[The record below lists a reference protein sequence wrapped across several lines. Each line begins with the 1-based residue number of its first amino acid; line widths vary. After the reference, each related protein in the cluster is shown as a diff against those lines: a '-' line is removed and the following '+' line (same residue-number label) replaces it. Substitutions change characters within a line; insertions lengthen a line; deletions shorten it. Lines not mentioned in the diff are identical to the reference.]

1 MASNFD
7 RPPTYDELYGLPPST
22 PLITS
27 QPKVQHVNQYYGQPS
42 QQLQP
47 SQLQPQQQSCVINSS
62 NQSDHHHN
70 NRHNDQCDQVCC
82 CCCLVCIRCI
92 IWG

>member
-7 RPPTYDELYGLPPST
+7 RPPAYDELYDVSPST

-27 QPKVQHVNQYYGQPS
+27 QPKVQHVNQYYGQPKQLQLQ

-47 SQLQPQQQSCVINSS
+47 RQANVINSS
-62 NQSDHHHN
+62 NQSDHHN
-70 NRHNDQCDQVCC
+70 NRYNDQCDEICC

-92 IWG
+92 MWG